1 MRVDR
6 KIQQL
11 LRDRYTLPLVL
22 VLLLGFA
29 AISGQAAAAEIRGT
43 IISADSGD
51 PVVGANIQVPRL
63 SLHTSSD
70 LQGWFRL
77 DVGDHAGV
85 RLQISHV
92 AFESE
97 IIDVDLTAPV
107 TEVTLKLADKVF
119 ISSGMVV
126 TATRTPLLLKD
137 VPVTTDVVTVAE
149 VGAVGATTV
158 DEALELMTGIDVG
171 QNLSGVGVSLR
182 GIDPTRVLVLVDGE
196 RIVGRVD
203 GAIDLSQI
211 SLESV
216 DRIEV
221 VKGVGSTLYGSEA
234 IGGVVNIITKQPQ
247 HARRL
252 LSLSD
257 FGSFTSFTQTVEGEV
272 RLGGWGLILGNQF
285 DRTDGF
291 DLIPETPHTNGQ
303 ERIKKYNFNAK
314 ATRQLGNGLST
325 VLKGSFF
332 AEGKD
337 WIESEYIAPR
347 TYAYDDTEDNYRYS
361 GSGKLLYSPNA
372 VTHLDFNLYGS
383 YYDHTW
389 KKYFDTQL
397 LDKSRTE
404 DMLLEASATAWHEY
418 NPDHIITAGGDIT
431 MQSLTSDA
439 IEGERQEIT
448 GGDLYLEYQWKPS
461 DVLSI
466 LPGARF
472 ESHST
477 FGDHLTGSIN
487 IMVTPHRRLRFRSSY
502 AAGFR
507 APSIKELYFRF
518 DHSAAGYLVEGGGEG
533 LKPETSR
540 NFSATVEYNYG
551 GIGQHRLTYF
561 YNHLDNLIEFDWIG
575 ESETYWRGIY
585 RYSNVFRAYTRGI
598 EWQSVVKPTKN
609 LRTQIS
615 YTWLTAKNLESGYW
629 LLNRPEHSLT
639 LRQSVLLPQ
648 QGLELTAWASYYSKK
663 LWTPLGAQNDFDSEV
678 WAPERHEINL
688 AVSKRLWDY
697 FQVFAR
703 AENITDVSDAEYG
716 YWPGRSFHIGLKI
729 LTDGND
735 NQQQLEDR

>member
-1 MRVDR
+1 MV
-6 KIQQL
+6 
-11 LRDRYTLPLVL
+11 
-22 VLLLGFA
+22 
-29 AISGQAAAAEIRGT
+29 AAETGKPILE
-43 IISADSGD
+43 
-51 PVVGANIQVPRL
+51 ANIQIPQL
-63 SLHTSSD
+63 SILTRTD
-70 LQGWFRL
+70 RNGEFTL
-77 DVGDHAGV
+77 DVGKRSSV
-85 RLQISHV
+85 RLKVTHV
-92 AFESE
+92 AFESKLV
-97 IIDVDLTAPV
+97 DVALSDPQA
-107 TEVTLKLADKVF
+107 EVTIELAERVF
-119 ISSGMVV
+119 ISDGTVV

-137 VPVTTDVVTVAE
+137 VPVTTDVVTVDE
-149 VGAVGATTV
+149 VGAIGATTV
-158 DEALELMTGIDVG
+158 DEALELMTGIDVSN
-171 QNLSGVGVSLR
+171 NLSGVGVSLR

-234 IGGVVNIITKQPQ
+234 IGGVVNIITKQPNG
-247 HARRL
+247 ARRL
-252 LSLSD
+252 SSLSD
-257 FGSFTSFTQTVEGEV
+257 FGSFATFTQTVEGEA
-272 RLGGWGLILGNQF
+272 RLGGWSLLLGNQF

-291 DLIPETPHTNGQ
+291 DLIPETPHTNGL

-314 ATRQLGNGLST
+314 ATRQFGRGLST

-332 AEGKD
+332 AEGKN

-347 TYAYDDTEDNYRYS
+347 TYSYDDTEDNYRYS

-372 VTHLDFNLYGS
+372 VTYLDFNLYGS
-383 YYDHTW
+383 FYDHTW

-397 LDKSRTE
+397 LDLSHTE

-418 NPDHIITAGGDIT
+418 TPDHIITAGGDVT
-431 MQSLTSDA
+431 LQSLTSDA
-439 IEGERQEIT
+439 IEGEKQEIT
-448 GGDLYLEYQWKPS
+448 GGDVYMEYQWKPS
-461 DVLSI
+461 DLLSV

-472 ESHST
+472 ETHST
-477 FGDHLTGSIN
+477 YGDHVTGSIN
-487 IMVTPHRRLRFRSSY
+487 VMVTPHRQLRFRSSY
-502 AAGFR
+502 AGGFR

-518 DHSAAGYLVEGGGEG
+518 DHSAAGYLVEGGGED

-575 ESETYWRGIY
+575 ESETYWRGMY

-615 YTWLTAKNLESGYW
+615 YTWLTARNLETGYW

-639 LRQSVLLPQ
+639 IRQSVMLPKH
-648 QGLELTAWASYYSKK
+648 GLELTAWASYYSKK
-663 LWTPLGAQNDFDSEV
+663 LWTPLGAQNDFDSEI

-697 FQVFAR
+697 FQLFAR
-703 AENITDVSDAEYG
+703 VENITDVTDAEYG